1 MKMMKRIE
9 RTSRIILI
17 MVVVVSMSGCFKKS
31 NEEKEKAA
39 DVVAQTEP
47 VESTVLPT
55 GHKVDTVKI
64 GYVDVTGG
72 GVLSDM
78 LGVARD
84 QGFIE
89 EELSAIGVKAE
100 LVPMTGA
107 GPAINEAL
115 AGEHLDIG
123 VLGDVPAVIGKAS
136 GIDTQIIAYS
146 GLNNGASLVVGKD
159 ATYDSLEDMKGKKI
173 ATQRGAFMHRTLQ
186 YMLNDVSLKERDI
199 EFVNANAQDSAELLV
214 TGNVDGAV
222 VGGVTL
228 TRLVEQGFKVICDYR
243 EHPEWTAGSYV
254 IARTEYIEENP
265 DIILAFVRALVKA
278 KELCEQEKD
287 TLLDQWVS
295 TGESEAS
302 YEYLYPNYDNYY
314 TLGSSEATIQNGKN
328 TLQFLL
334 DNKLIVEGFD
344 IEKWENATF
353 YTEAF
358 KELGEKQ

>member
-1 MKMMKRIE
+1 MNRKEGLRKLTFMMAAVVLM
-9 RTSRIILI
+9 TGCSRK
-17 MVVVVSMSGCFKKS
+17 VDTKK
-31 NEEKEKAA
+31 EQGADA
-39 DVVAQTEP
+39 DVQTQS
-47 VESTVLPT
+47 VENTGFPT
-55 GHKVDTVKI
+55 GHKADTLKI

-89 EELSAIGVKAE
+89 EELGAIGVEVE

-115 AGEHLDIG
+115 ASSHLDIG
-123 VLGDVPAVIGKAS
+123 ALGDVPAVIGKAS

-159 ATYDSLEDMKGKKI
+159 VEYDSITDLKGKKI

-186 YMLNDVSLKERDI
+186 YMLNDAGMKESDI

-214 TGNVDGAV
+214 TGNVDGVV

-228 TRLVEQGFKVICDYR
+228 TRLVDQGFKVVSDYR
-243 EHPEWTAGSYV
+243 DHEEWVAGSYI
-254 IARTEYIEENP
+254 IARTDYIEDNP
-265 DIILAFVRALVKA
+265 DIILAFLRALVRA
-278 KELCEQEKD
+278 KKLCESEKD
-287 TLLDQWVS
+287 TLLNQWLS
-295 TGESEAS
+295 TGESEES
-302 YEYLYPNYDNYY
+302 YRYLNPDYDNYF
-314 TLGSSEATIQNGKN
+314 SIKSDEATIQNGKN
-328 TLQFLL
+328 TLAFLL
-334 DNKLIVEGFD
+334 DNELITEGFD
-344 IEKWENATF
+344 IEKWENSTF

-358 KELGEKQ
+358 KELGEE

>member
-1 MKMMKRIE
+1 MRKKE
-9 RTSRIILI
+9 DVSKSVFI
-17 MVVVVSMSGCFKKS
+17 MATALLMSGCSGKS
-31 NEEKEKAA
+31 NSGNEK
-39 DVVAQTEP
+39 VVDIDTQSQSIENTG
-47 VESTVLPT
+47 LPT
-55 GHKVDTVKI
+55 GHKEDTLKI

-89 EELSAIGVKAE
+89 EELSAIGVKTE

-115 AGEHLDIG
+115 ASEHLDIG

-186 YMLNDVSLKERDI
+186 YMLNDVNLKESDI

-243 EHPEWTAGSYV
+243 VYPEWTAGSYV

-265 DIILAFVRALVKA
+265 DIILAFVRALVKV
-278 KELCEQEKD
+278 KKLCEQEKD

-314 TLGSSEATIQNGKN
+314 SIGSNEATILNGKK

-358 KELGEKQ
+358 KELGEE

>member
-1 MKMMKRIE
+1 MKRKE
-9 RTSRIILI
+9 RISKIVLI
-17 MVVVVSMSGCFKKS
+17 MIVVMLMSGCSKKS
-31 NEEKEKAA
+31 GSDKEKVTEV
-39 DVVAQTEP
+39 DAQTLLA
-47 VESTVLPT
+47 ESTDFPT
-55 GHKVDTVKI
+55 GHKADTVKV

-89 EELSAIGVKAE
+89 EELTAIGVKAE

-115 AGEHLDIG
+115 ASKHLDIG

-136 GIDTQIIAYS
+136 GIDTQVIAYS

-159 ATYDSLEDMKGKKI
+159 ATYDSLQDMKGKKI

-186 YMLNDVSLKERDI
+186 YMLNDVGLKESDI

-228 TRLVEQGFKVICDYR
+228 TRLVEQGFKIVCDYK

-254 IARTEYIEENP
+254 IARTEYTQENP
-265 DIILAFVRALVKA
+265 DIILAFVQALVKA
-278 KELCEQEKD
+278 KNLCEKEKD
-287 TLLDQWVS
+287 TLLNQWLS
-295 TGESEAS
+295 SGESEES
-302 YEYLYPNYDNYY
+302 YNYLYPDYDNYY
-314 TLGSSEATIQNGKN
+314 SIESNEANIRNGKN

-334 DNKLIVEGFD
+334 DNELIVEGFD

-358 KELGEKQ
+358 KELGEE